1 MLLGAGLLG
10 ALAVSCGDEPPPSG
24 PSPPVLTVTAV
35 TIAGPGSV
43 QPPNSAQFTAVLQLN
58 DGTERAAPSAR
69 WFSSNPAVLYIMDT
83 NTGVAST
90 PFGIWGEVT
99 LGVEVSLAGTGLT
112 GQTSGSR
119 EILVQPDGTF
129 RIAGGVTDADSP
141 GLGVPGAIL
150 EVRLTENLSSQTV
163 TYAWTDAAGRYA
175 LYGVPAES
183 YLHVRRPGYVPVTE
197 RIQIGSHTTRD
208 FQLRVDGNVPSFE
221 GTYTMT
227 VDATNCTEPWGS
239 LPSHAFG
246 RPLES
251 QYLLRTYTATIRQS
265 GARLTVALSDARF
278 APGSDHFSGIATP
291 SGADVDLR
299 SYYNFWENPSG
310 PEQPDVVELLADGTA
325 LMPYSDGEA
334 RLTGTPDRLSGS
346 LGAIS
351 QWQAPPRAGSG
362 SGFLGG
368 CMEPRITLER
378 RR

>member
-1 MLLGAGLLG
+1 MPFRVSVLAIPLLLAGLL
-10 ALAVSCGDEPPPSG
+10 AACGDDKRALGPGPPGG

-163 TYAWTDAAGRYA
+163 TYAWTDATGRYA

-227 VDATNCTEPWGS
+227 VDATNCTGFNP
-239 LPSHAFG
+239 
-246 RPLES
+246 PLAS
-251 QYLLRTYTATIRQS
+251 QYRLRTYTATIRQS

-299 SYYNFWENPSG
+299 SFYHPWENPSG
-310 PEQPDVVELLADGTA
+310 PAQADVVELLADGTA
-325 LMPYSDGEA
+325 LHSYGAP
-334 RLTGTPDRLSGS
+334 RLTGTPDRLSGT
-346 LGAIS
+346 LDAIS
-351 QWQAPPRAGSG
+351 QWQAPPSWGMR
-362 SGFLGG
+362 FLGG
-368 CMEPRITLER
+368 CSQPRLTLER
-378 RR
+378 R